1 MSKEDIIDGLSML
14 LAVGLPAL
22 LLILAKLIG
31 G

>member
-1 MSKEDIIDGLSML
+1 MNKEDIIDGLSML
-14 LAVGLPAL
+14 LAVGFPAL

>member
-14 LAVGLPAL
+14 LAVVFPAL

>member
-14 LAVGLPAL
+14 LAVVFPAL
-22 LLILAKLIG
+22 LLIFAKLIG